1 MLEMEVEVGN
11 KVSDRQRI
19 ISMSAQSCNQ
29 MQIGLFSSPNELSI
43 DVRLDLQAGRATVHA
58 ACGRFSTSDKV
69 HPQVRFGMISELTN
83 VHTVG
88 RRLS

>member
-1 MLEMEVEVGN
+1 MCYTQEKLPSGNPLRRRGVAVLEMEVEVGN

-58 ACGRFSTSDKV
+58 AG
-69 HPQVRFGMISELTN
+69 TN
-83 VHTVG
+83 P
-88 RRLS
+88 